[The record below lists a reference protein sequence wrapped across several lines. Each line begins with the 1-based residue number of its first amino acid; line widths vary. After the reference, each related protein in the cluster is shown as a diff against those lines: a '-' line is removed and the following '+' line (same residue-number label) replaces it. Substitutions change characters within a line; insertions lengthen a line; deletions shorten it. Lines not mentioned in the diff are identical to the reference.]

1 MDPTETPREPSP
13 RQLPLPLSAM
23 PPARDA
29 TVPPTALAPRQ
40 LWPTLL
46 PGDRLR
52 VRTAFLRV
60 LREVVDEP

>member
-1 MDPTETPREPSP
+1 MDPTETPRERPP
-13 RQLPLPLSAM
+13 QQLPLPLSAI
-23 PPARDA
+23 PPAREG
-29 TVPPTALAPRQ
+29 TSSPTAVTPRQ

-52 VRTAFLRV
+52 VRTALLRV